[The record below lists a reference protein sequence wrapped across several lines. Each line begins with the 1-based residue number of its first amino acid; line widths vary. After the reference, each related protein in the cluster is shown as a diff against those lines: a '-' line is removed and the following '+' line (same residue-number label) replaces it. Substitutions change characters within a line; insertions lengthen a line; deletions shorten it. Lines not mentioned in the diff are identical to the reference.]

1 MGESRKV
8 KKNKRRRSNKRAG
21 IVLGIVAVLLAGAC
35 VAGYF
40 YLNSWKKQNVIN
52 VNTCY
57 NGVYVDDIH
66 IGGMTREEAK
76 AAIEQKQQERI
87 SGLSV
92 TAVFE
97 DLKWEYTMQ
106 DVSYFFNTDDVLN
119 EAFNLG
125 REGTMAERYEY
136 INNLQTEPVH
146 FETQLT
152 IDASPLQ
159 GAVQEIADALY
170 VAPVD
175 ASILKFDPKL
185 PEEERFEFQ
194 AEQVGRQADTSKL
207 FSDMKQAFESQTYG
221 QVQITVEPIEPEIK
235 LENLKGYTQK
245 ISSFTTKMKKD
256 SNRESNIELA
266 CNSVSGT
273 ILMPGETFSF
283 NETTGER
290 TAAKGYKVAGIISS
304 GEPDEG
310 LGGGVCQ
317 VSGTLFNSVAMA
329 DLTIVERTRHSYVLS
344 YLPGGR
350 DATVDYPRLDFKFR
364 NDKDTPVYIVMY
376 ADRQKL
382 TVTAEIYGAP
392 LENGMT
398 IDLDAVTTA
407 KKTPG
412 DPQYIVDSTLN
423 PGETRVISAKTGYNI
438 TVYKVYKSADG
449 TEIRREILHK
459 DSYPA
464 MSKKIYVA
472 KGELPTDPTPT
483 PITTPAPTTP
493 TTTETPTAAP
503 ATSPAAD
510 T

>member
-1 MGESRKV
+1 MGESRKT
-8 KKNKRRRSNKRAG
+8 KKSKRRKRNGHTGA
-21 IVLGIVAVLLAGAC
+21 VLGIVAVLLAGAC
-35 VAGYF
+35 IAGYF
-40 YLNSWKKQNVIN
+40 YLNSWKKQNAVN

-57 NGVYVDDIH
+57 NGVYVDEIH

-76 AAIEQKQQERI
+76 AALETKQQERI
-87 SGLSV
+87 AGHSV

-106 DVSYFFNTDDVLN
+106 DVAYTFNTDEVLN

-125 REGTMAERYEY
+125 REGTVSERYAY
-136 INNLQTEPVH
+136 IQKLETEPVY
-146 FETQLT
+146 FTTELS

-159 GAVQEIADALY
+159 GKAQEIADALY
-170 VAPVD
+170 VAPTD
-175 ASILKFDPKL
+175 ANIVKFDPKL

-207 FSDMKQAFESQTYG
+207 FTDLKQAFESQTFD
-221 QVQITVEPIEPEIK
+221 QVQIAVETVQPEIK

-245 ISSFTTKMKKD
+245 ISSFSTTMKKD

-266 CNSVSGT
+266 SNAISGT

-290 TAAKGYKVAGIISS
+290 SAAKGYKVAGIISA

-317 VSGTLFNSVAMA
+317 VSGTLFNSVVMA
-329 DLTIVERTRHSYVLS
+329 DLTIVSRTRHSYVLG

-350 DATVDYPRLDFKFR
+350 DATVDYPRLDLKFR
-364 NDKDTPVYIVMY
+364 NDKDTPVYLVMY

-382 TVTAEIYGAP
+382 TVTAEVYGAP
-392 LENGMT
+392 LENGAT
-398 IDLDAVTTA
+398 ITLDAVTTA

-412 DPQYIVDSTLN
+412 DPQYIVDTTLTL
-423 PGETRVISAKTGYNI
+423 GQTRTVPARTGYNI
-438 TVYKVYKSADG
+438 TVYKVYKSPDG
-449 TEIRREILHK
+449 AEVRREVLHK

-464 MSKKIYVA
+464 IAQKIYVA
-472 KGELPTDPTPT
+472 KGGLPTDPTPT
-483 PITTPAPTTP
+483 PVSTPAPTLAP
-493 TTTETPTAAP
+493 EAPKEPEGGEAAGG
-503 ATSPAAD
+503 
-510 T
+510 